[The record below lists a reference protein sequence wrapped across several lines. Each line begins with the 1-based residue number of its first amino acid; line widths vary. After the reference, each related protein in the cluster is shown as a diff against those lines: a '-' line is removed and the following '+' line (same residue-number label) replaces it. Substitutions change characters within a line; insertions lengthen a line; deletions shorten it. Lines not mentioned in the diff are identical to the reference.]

1 MPLGIKKPS
10 PITPN
15 LLEKLC
21 SSPLKVFVNFLALIY
36 ATARSEL
43 CPFDFLIAD
52 IRQEY

>member
-10 PITPN
+10 SITPD

-21 SSPLKVFVNFLALIY
+21 SSPFKLFVNFLALIY